1 MWLSADPAMGEYVP
15 LAPINDDA
23 KQHNKELPGMGG
35 VYNYVN
41 LHAYHYAGNNPVKL
55 TDPDGKIFVESPEM
69 KKNKDPN
76 NERGYKI
83 NVSFYA
89 SAKIFVQLLP
99 AVDRS
104 RSESGIQG
112 DKGEMSLVENFPSAD
127 VWLLGNPERR
137 GPVVDRLAMEI
148 YIAGFGGEMN
158 ENGMIAPSG
167 QSYKQ
172 VRNRIGAIWGLVAY
186 LTNKGSDSIN
196 AVKNDRGLPL
206 ADDLSIGQEWANLT
220 QEERDIIRNT
230 IKEFAQEGKINYIE

>member
-1 MWLSADPAMGEYVP
+1 
-15 LAPINDDA
+15 
-23 KQHNKELPGMGG
+23 
-35 VYNYVN
+35 
-41 LHAYHYAGNNPVKL
+41 
-55 TDPDGKIFVESPEM
+55 
-69 KKNKDPN
+69 
-76 NERGYKI
+76 
-83 NVSFYA
+83 
-89 SAKIFVQLLP
+89 
-99 AVDRS
+99 
-104 RSESGIQG
+104 
-112 DKGEMSLVENFPSAD
+112 
-127 VWLLGNPERR
+127 
-137 GPVVDRLAMEI
+137 MEI

-206 ADDLSIGQEWANLT
+206 ADDLSIGQEWENLT